1 MTKTLEAT
9 APATE
14 GLTYLTK
21 ETAHFSRSAGGLL
34 ALTLTV
40 GKSERHFD
48 RVVVFRAFPLTS
60 PFEFLSVRDAR
71 DTAKELGLIRSIA
84 DLDEEGERLVRREL
98 ESRYFIP
105 AILRIYSMHRR
116 GSIYLDVET
125 DIGRRTI
132 SFRGDAS
139 AIRTL
144 DDGRV
149 IISDLEGNS
158 YQIPDPA
165 ALDKASYRRIEIYL

>member
-1 MTKTLEAT
+1 MTKTLESN
-9 APATE
+9 APVTE

-21 ETAHFSRSAGGLL
+21 ETAQFSRSAGGLL
-34 ALTLTV
+34 SLTLTS

-71 DTAKELGLIRSIA
+71 DTAKELGLIRNIA

-105 AILRIYSMHRR
+105 TILRIPSVHRK
-116 GSIYLDVET
+116 GSVFIDAET
-125 DIGRRTI
+125 DIGRRTFA
-132 SFRGDAS
+132 FRADAS

-149 IISDLEGNS
+149 IISDLEGNT
-158 YQIPDPA
+158 YQIPDPN